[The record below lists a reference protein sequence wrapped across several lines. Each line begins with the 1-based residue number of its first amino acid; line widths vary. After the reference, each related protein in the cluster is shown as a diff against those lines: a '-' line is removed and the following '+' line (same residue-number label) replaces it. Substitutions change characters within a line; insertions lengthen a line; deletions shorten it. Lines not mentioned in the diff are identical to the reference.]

1 MFIQKQKSKQQPRDL
16 FERGLL
22 PGQGSGKTQDAQL
35 VLSIWGCQNE
45 CDMLKKRMEACHSI
59 MGANLKELP
68 IVTTGTISETK
79 LVTIVLNF
87 NKENKY
93 PLVCTDTM
101 VVGGLV
107 AKSCPTLVDSLATP
121 WTSSSLSGSSV
132 HRILQVRILETDTI
146 NKWINKLAVDKRK
159 LLQ

>member
-1 MFIQKQKSKQQPRDL
+1 MSRCVFIQKQKSKQQPRDL

-35 VLSIWGCQNE
+35 VLSIWQCQNE

-59 MGANLKELP
+59 VGANLKELP

-93 PLVCTDTM
+93 PLVYTDTM

-107 AKSCPTLVDSLATP
+107 AKSCPTLVTP
-121 WTSSSLSGSSV
+121 WTVLQPHGQVVACQAPLSIGFSRSEYW
-132 HRILQVRILETDTI
+132 RLIQ
-146 NKWINKLAVDKRK
+146 
-159 LLQ
+159 